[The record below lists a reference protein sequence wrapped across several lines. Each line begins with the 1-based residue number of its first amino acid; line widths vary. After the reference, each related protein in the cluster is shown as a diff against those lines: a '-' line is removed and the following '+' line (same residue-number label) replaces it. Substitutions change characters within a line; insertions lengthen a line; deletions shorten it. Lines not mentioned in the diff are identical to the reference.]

1 MSDLGELRQRIDA
14 LDTELLR
21 LLNERATLAKEIG
34 VIKNRASLPIYSPDR
49 EMKLLR
55 SLVERSDGPLRPE
68 SIRAIYRE
76 IMSASLALENDI
88 VIACLGPAGS
98 STHQTALSKFGS
110 SVRYTPTNSIAEVI
124 EQISANKADCGVVPL
139 EDPVH
144 GFINATLDELT
155 TTDLSICAEIL
166 PEADTQNP
174 ATGMRHIIL
183 GRQINAP
190 TGHDQTLIML
200 RIEDKP
206 GALVSALEPFR
217 QMQVNLAHFA
227 SRPSQSDKAETFFF
241 VQTDGHVRDLETNGL
256 LDALMQSCR
265 SVKILGSYPKPQP

>member
-55 SLVERSDGPLRPE
+55 SLIERSNGPLRPE

-124 EQISANKADCGVVPL
+124 EQIRANKADCGVVPL

-166 PEADTQNP
+166 PEADSQNP
-174 ATGMRHIIL
+174 TTGMRHIIL

-241 VQTDGHVRDLETNGL
+241 VQTDGHVRDLESNGL
-256 LDALMQSCR
+256 LEALMKSCR

>member
-55 SLVERSDGPLRPE
+55 SLVERSNGPLRPE

-124 EQISANKADCGVVPL
+124 EQIRANKADCGVVPL

-166 PEADTQNP
+166 PEADAQNP

>member
-55 SLVERSDGPLRPE
+55 SLIERSSGPLRPE

-88 VIACLGPAGS
+88 VIACLGPSGS

-110 SVRYTPTNSIAEVI
+110 SVRYTPTDSIAEVI
-124 EQISANKADCGVVPL
+124 EQIRANKADCGVVPL
-139 EDPVH
+139 EDPIH
-144 GFINATLDELT
+144 GFINATLDELSI
-155 TTDLSICAEIL
+155 TDLSICAEIL
-166 PEADTQNP
+166 PEAENQTP

-227 SRPSQSDKAETFFF
+227 SRPSQSDRAETFFF
-241 VQTDGHVRDLETNGL
+241 VQTDGHLRDLETNGL
-256 LDALMQSCR
+256 LEALMQSCR